1 MKTLLKNILLI
12 TFSIWLLGCSD
23 VLDNTYSKKT
33 AEGDLERIQT
43 IKRLDSLDY
52 ELLTDFMLKNGLI
65 DPDLKHID
73 QSYKE
78 ILELAK
84 EAKIKDTKRK
94 AVVKKIQDSN
104 NQFVSDHM
112 DHMHQAMSMVPERS
126 EIRKDWSS
134 KNGVFYKMVFVNVG
148 EKTLV
153 GFKGKFSFY
162 DAFDKELKTVDIT
175 YNDNI
180 KPLDTLSY
188 TAAIDFTNL
197 SGGNALYYTKDY
209 KDLKIVWQ
217 PMKIKFEDGTMLDHI
232 KVVE

>member
-33 AEGDLERIQT
+33 AEGDLERIQA

-134 KNGVFYKMVFVNVG
+134 KNGVFYK
-148 EKTLV
+148 
-153 GFKGKFSFY
+153 
-162 DAFDKELKTVDIT
+162 I
-175 YNDNI
+175 
-180 KPLDTLSY
+180 
-188 TAAIDFTNL
+188 
-197 SGGNALYYTKDY
+197 
-209 KDLKIVWQ
+209 
-217 PMKIKFEDGTMLDHI
+217 
-232 KVVE
+232 